1 MSDETIAE
9 TTPRAGDALLV
20 VDMQNDF
27 MPGGA
32 LGVQGGDEITPEVNG
47 LIELFTRRGLPIVFS
62 RDWHPPGHC
71 SFEAQG
77 GVWPM
82 HCVQNTEGAAF
93 TKDLA
98 MPANPRI
105 ISKATNLDREAYSA
119 FDATGLEDL
128 LTRLAVTRIFIVGL
142 ATDYCVLATVRDAR
156 QAGFEVIVPE
166 QGVRAVNVYPDDG
179 PQALEEMRKLGAYV
193 VGSSV

>member
-1 MSDETIAE
+1 MSDETITE
-9 TTPRAGDALLV
+9 QTPRTGDALLV

-32 LGVQGGDEITPEVNG
+32 LGVQGGDEITPEVNR
-47 LIELFTRRGLPIVFS
+47 LIGVFSSRGLPIVFS
-62 RDWHPPGHC
+62 RDWHPPDHC

-77 GVWPM
+77 GVWPV
-82 HCVQNTEGAAF
+82 HCVQNTKGAAF
-93 TKDLA
+93 TQDLA
-98 MPANPRI
+98 MPVNPRI
-105 ISKATNLDREAYSA
+105 ISKATSVDREAYSA

-142 ATDYCVLATVRDAR
+142 ATDYCVVATVRDAR

-166 QGVRAVNVYPDDG
+166 QGVRAVNVYPEDG
-179 PQALEEMRKLGAYV
+179 PQALEEMRKLGAHV

>member
-1 MSDETIAE
+1 MSDETITE
-9 TTPRAGDALLV
+9 QTPGTGDALLV

-32 LGVQGGDEITPEVNG
+32 LGVQGGDEITPEVNR
-47 LIELFTRRGLPIVFS
+47 LIGVFSSRGLPIVFS
-62 RDWHPPGHC
+62 RDWHPPDHC

-77 GVWPM
+77 GVWPV
-82 HCVQNTEGAAF
+82 HCVQNTKGAAF
-93 TKDLA
+93 TQDLA
-98 MPANPRI
+98 MPVNPRI
-105 ISKATNLDREAYSA
+105 ISKATSVDREAYSA

-142 ATDYCVLATVRDAR
+142 ATDYCVVATVRDAR

-166 QGVRAVNVYPDDG
+166 QGVRAVNVYPEDG
-179 PQALEEMRKLGAYV
+179 PQALEEMRKLGAHV

>member
-1 MSDETIAE
+1 MSDETITE
-9 TTPRAGDALLV
+9 QTPGIGDALLV

-32 LGVQGGDEITPEVNG
+32 LGVQGGDEITPEVNR
-47 LIELFTRRGLPIVFS
+47 LIGVFSSRGLPIVFS
-62 RDWHPPGHC
+62 RDWHPPDHC

-77 GVWPM
+77 GVWPV
-82 HCVQNTEGAAF
+82 HCVQNTKGAAF
-93 TKDLA
+93 TQDLA
-98 MPANPRI
+98 MPVNPRI
-105 ISKATNLDREAYSA
+105 ISKATSVDREAYSA

-142 ATDYCVLATVRDAR
+142 ATDYCVVATVRDAR

-166 QGVRAVNVYPDDG
+166 QGVRAVNVYPEDG
-179 PQALEEMRKLGAYV
+179 PRALEEMRKLGAHV

>member
-1 MSDETIAE
+1 MSDETITE
-9 TTPRAGDALLV
+9 QTPRTGDALLV

-32 LGVQGGDEITPEVNG
+32 LGVQGGDEITPEVNR
-47 LIELFTRRGLPIVFS
+47 LIGVFSSRGLPIVFS

-77 GVWPM
+77 GVWPV
-82 HCVQNTEGAAF
+82 HCVQNTKGAAF
-93 TKDLA
+93 TRDLA
-98 MPANPRI
+98 MPVNPRI
-105 ISKATNLDREAYSA
+105 ISKATSVDREAYSA

-142 ATDYCVLATVRDAR
+142 ATDYCVVATVRDAR

-166 QGVRAVNVYPDDG
+166 QGVRAVNVYPEDG
-179 PQALEEMRKLGAYV
+179 PQALEEMRKLGAHV